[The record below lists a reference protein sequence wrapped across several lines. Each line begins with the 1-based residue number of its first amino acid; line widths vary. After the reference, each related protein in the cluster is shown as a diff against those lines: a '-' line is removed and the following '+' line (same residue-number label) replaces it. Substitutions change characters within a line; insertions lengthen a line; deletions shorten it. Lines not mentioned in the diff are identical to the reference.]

1 MAEVAAA
8 ATVVSVL
15 GSAYYT
21 DQKARAEKKATK
33 RANRLAKEQ
42 NAIERE
48 AQEAALRETERK
60 NRNLLA
66 QQQSSYKARLGA
78 SGLTS
83 QSGSGQVVLDAM
95 KKETDMENK
104 YQNQKTQYSLKSLN
118 NRLKQTNNRNLLTLN
133 KLRIGQAENV
143 LNATTTLGKMASDS

>member
-1 MAEVAAA
+1 MGEVAAA
-8 ATVVSVL
+8 AAVVSVL

-21 DQKARAEKKATK
+21 DKKQRAEKKATK
-33 RANRLAKEQ
+33 RANQLAKEQ
-42 NAIERE
+42 AAIERE
-48 AQEAALRETERK
+48 AQEAAQRETERR

-83 QSGSGQVVLDAM
+83 ESGSGQVVLDSM

-104 YQNQKTQYSLKSLN
+104 YQQQKTQYSLKSLN

-133 KLRIGQAENV
+133 NLRIGQQQNV
-143 LNATTTLGKMASDS
+143 LDAATTLGKMSSDS

>member
-1 MAEVAAA
+1 MAEVAAV

-21 DQKARAEKKATK
+21 QKTYAAEKKATK
-33 RANRLAKEQ
+33 RANELANEQ
-42 NAIERE
+42 AAIERE
-48 AQEAALRETERK
+48 AQKAALQETERK

-66 QQQSSYKARLGA
+66 QQQSSYKAKLGA
-78 SGLTS
+78 SGLAS

-104 YQNQKTQYSLKSLN
+104 YQQTKTQYSLKSLN
-118 NRLKQTNNRNLLTLN
+118 NQLKQTNNKNLLTLN
-133 KLRIGQAENV
+133 NLRLQQQDSL
-143 LNATTTLGKMASDS
+143 LNSATTLGKMTAKS